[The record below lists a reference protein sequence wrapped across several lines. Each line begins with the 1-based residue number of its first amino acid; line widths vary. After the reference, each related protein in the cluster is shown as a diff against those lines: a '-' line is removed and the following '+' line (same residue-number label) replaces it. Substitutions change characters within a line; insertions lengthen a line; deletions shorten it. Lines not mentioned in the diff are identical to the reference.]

1 MHTGLQYLDRDAAA
15 PPAPDFSQEF
25 LSLSPGWESEV
36 LSSQREWGWRKRR
49 FFPLSSRLQSQ
60 LSKLITCSL
69 LPPHVHFH
77 SREEKGEKDRDRERG
92 QGETQRG
99 KGDCPWLESPAPPL
113 GYQGVMATSARPPP
127 HCRLALWPPPRS
139 VEVKCSMPLSFPNPA
154 VHRSL
159 IRGWRHLGTATA
171 TKNYL

>member
-113 GYQGVMATSARPPP
+113 GYQGVMATSAPPP
-127 HCRLALWPPPRS
+127 PLLA
-139 VEVKCSMPLSFPNPA
+139 CPLAPTAFCWGEMLYASIFP
-154 VHRSL
+154 
-159 IRGWRHLGTATA
+159 
-171 TKNYL
+171 